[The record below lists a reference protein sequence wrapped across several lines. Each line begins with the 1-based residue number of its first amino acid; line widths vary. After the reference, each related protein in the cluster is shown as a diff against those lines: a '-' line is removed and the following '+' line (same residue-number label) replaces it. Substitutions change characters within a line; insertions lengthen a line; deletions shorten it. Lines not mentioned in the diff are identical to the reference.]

1 MALIWLSACIMVS
14 FRGGIKTKPRPDWK
28 GLSPLVLR
36 GLIPTFQRGF
46 QSISHGSPATPPPL
60 FKHIVRPGI
69 SSVSRAFAQGVE
81 DRGFDTRGDG
91 TVQYSG

>member
-1 MALIWLSACIMVS
+1 MIS

-36 GLIPTFQRGF
+36 GLIPTFQRGSP
-46 QSISHGSPATPPPL
+46 SISDGSSATPPPL

-69 SSVSRAFAQGVE
+69 SSVSRALAQEVG
-81 DRGFDTRGDG
+81 DRGFDSRGDG
-91 TVQYSG
+91 TVQYPG